1 VTALRGSSITAL
13 LRANLR
19 ASKLLGITWWTML
32 LVRAILPAGITL
44 GLGSLVRAITNGRSV
59 DASLA
64 LVAFCFAAF
73 SVSGPVHTQ
82 IGAILGDRTSGQ
94 LQSELVAACS
104 TPAGIAHLERPGLA
118 AELVAARDFDLGI
131 MGPPIAVSMGFVGSG
146 LVMLLGGVAQALAL
160 ATVTWWGA
168 IVIAGAWLSTHWL
181 LRGSSF
187 WAHRGDPEVQQE
199 QRNADYAY
207 RLAVDASPAKEIRVF
222 GIGGWVVDR
231 FAARR
236 TNLLDMQWNA
246 MKVQQRSLASVFA
259 VLAVAHAVVLV
270 PLFRSGL
277 DGGRSL
283 ASFVVAV
290 QAIVGVAALGVGV
303 SFSWALDAAA
313 APVKAI
319 DGLSARMAKEGNLST
334 SPESATN
341 HAREFKN
348 LPESDIRFVDVGF
361 TYPAGGAPVYE
372 HLNLTIPAGKSLAIV
387 GRNGV
392 GKTTLVKLL
401 CRLYDPT
408 SGSVRVDDIDIRTF
422 DPEQWRSRIACVFQD
437 FVRLELSLR
446 DNVAP
451 MAAGD
456 QRAVGNNNTVDDKHT
471 VDDQLIHDALTI
483 AGAERLAQLDQPL
496 SKAHVGGTDL
506 SGGQWQRVALARA
519 IAGVKLGAGVVILD
533 EPTAQLDVRGE
544 AEIFERLVKATRG
557 CTTILI
563 SHRFSTVRHA
573 DRIVVIERGEVV
585 EEGSHDELMASGG
598 RYKTMFDLQA
608 ARFDDGL
615 GDLEERELDALESL
629 DAVGSV
635 DPR

>member
-1 VTALRGSSITAL
+1 MAKLRRSSVVTL

-19 ASKLLGITWWTML
+19 ASKTLAVVWWLML
-32 LVRAILPAGITL
+32 LVRAVLPAGITL
-44 GLGSLVRAITNGRSV
+44 GLGALVKAIADGRSV
-59 DASLA
+59 DAPLL

-73 SVSGPVHTQ
+73 SVSGPLHTQ
-82 IGAILGDRTSGQ
+82 LGAVLGDRTSGQ
-94 LQSELVAACS
+94 LQSELVHACS

-131 MGPPIAVSMGFVGSG
+131 MGPPIAVSMGFVGGG
-146 LVMLLGGVAQALAL
+146 LVMLLGGAAQAIAL

-168 IVIAGAWLSTHWL
+168 LVISAAWLSTHWL

-187 WAHRGDPEVQQE
+187 WAHRGDSEVQQE
-199 QRNADYAY
+199 QRHADYAY
-207 RLAVDASPAKEIRVF
+207 RLAVDAAPAKEIRVF

-231 FAARR
+231 FATRR
-236 TNLLDMQWNA
+236 MSLLEMQWNA
-246 MKVQQRSLASVFA
+246 MKLQQRSLASVFA
-259 VLAVAHAVVLV
+259 VLAIAHVVVLV
-270 PLFRSGL
+270 PLFLSARSS
-277 DGGRSL
+277 DYSL
-283 ASFVVAV
+283 SAIVVAV

-319 DGLSARMAKEGNLST
+319 DGLSDRMAKEGRLSEP
-334 SPESATN
+334 PEPQQRNS
-341 HAREFKN
+341 RPIDN
-348 LPESDIRFVDVGF
+348 LPESAIQFVDVGF

-372 HLNLTIPAGKSLAIV
+372 HLNLTIPAGQSLAIV

-408 SGSVRVDDIDIRTF
+408 SGSVQVDGIDIRNF

-451 MAAGD
+451 MSSGD
-456 QRAVGNNNTVDDKHT
+456 RGA
-471 VDDQLIHDALTI
+471 VDDQLILDALTI
-483 AGAERLAQLDQPL
+483 AGAEGLARLDQPL

-519 IAGVKLGAGVVILD
+519 IAGVKLGAGIVILD

-544 AEIFERLVKATRG
+544 AEIFERLVEATRG

-573 DRIVVIERGEVV
+573 DRIVVIDRGVVV
-585 EEGSHDELMASGG
+585 EEGSHDELMATGG
-598 RYKTMFDLQA
+598 RYKTMFELQA
-608 ARFDDGL
+608 ARFDEGL
-615 GDLEERELDALESL
+615 GDLEEELDVVDALE
-629 DAVGSV
+629 GSI
-635 DPR
+635 